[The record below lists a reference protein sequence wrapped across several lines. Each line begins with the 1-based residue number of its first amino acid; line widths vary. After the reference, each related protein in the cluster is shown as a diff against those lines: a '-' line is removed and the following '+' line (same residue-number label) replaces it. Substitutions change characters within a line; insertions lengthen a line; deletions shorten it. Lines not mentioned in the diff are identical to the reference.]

1 MRDVQFVVPGGI
13 QRVQTGAWGQFPVRP
28 GRVNSMNNALD
39 QNAETAAE
47 PSENVKKQGFSVK
60 RLVPIAVIA
69 VAMVLFFVFDLH
81 TYVSL
86 DALKTHRMAVLDY
99 YAAHQ
104 ALTILL
110 FGAAYTV
117 VVALSIPGAIWMTLL
132 AGFVFGTVLGAVI
145 VVVSATLGS
154 LIVFLA
160 ARYAIG
166 DLLYKKAGPFVRRM
180 EEGFQKNAFSYLMF
194 LRLVPLFPFWL
205 VNLVPAFLNVSA
217 TAFVVATILGIAPA
231 TAVFSSVGNGLGAV
245 LDKGGSPD
253 LSIVFEPHI
262 MGPLL
267 GLAVLALIPVVLRKV
282 KERRNGGAGA
292 SDA

>member
-1 MRDVQFVVPGGI
+1 M
-13 QRVQTGAWGQFPVRP
+13 
-28 GRVNSMNNALD
+28 SEALD
-39 QNAETAAE
+39 HDGQDAAAGAER
-47 PSENVKKQGFSVK
+47 GRFSIK
-60 RLVPIAVIA
+60 RLVPVALLA

-81 TYVSL
+81 TYVSF
-86 DALKTHRMAVLDY
+86 DALKTHRTAVLDY
-99 YAAHQ
+99 YAGHQ
-104 ALTILL
+104 VLTVLL

-132 AGFVFGTVLGAVI
+132 AGFVFGTALGAA
-145 VVVSATLGS
+145 VVVVAATLGS

-180 EEGFQKNAFSYLMF
+180 EEGFRKNAFSYLMF

-205 VNLVPAFLNVSA
+205 VNLVPAFLNVGA
-217 TAFVVATILGIAPA
+217 GAFVVATILGIAPA
-231 TAVFSSVGNGLGAV
+231 TVVFSSVGNGLGAV
-245 LDKGGSPD
+245 LDRGGSPD

-267 GLAVLALIPVVLRKV
+267 GLAVLALIPVLFRKI
-282 KERRNGGAGA
+282 KERRADDGQADR
-292 SDA
+292 S

>member
-1 MRDVQFVVPGGI
+1 MNDPLGKAISNGEATSDE
-13 QRVQTGAWGQFPVRP
+13 TGK
-28 GRVNSMNNALD
+28 S
-39 QNAETAAE
+39 
-47 PSENVKKQGFSVK
+47 GFAVK
-60 RLVPIAVIA
+60 RLLPLAVLA
-69 VAMVLFFVFDLH
+69 AAMVLFFVFDLH
-81 TYVSL
+81 TYISFE
-86 DALKTHRMAVLDY
+86 ALKTHRMAVLDY

-104 ALTILL
+104 MLTVLM

-132 AGFVFGTVLGAVI
+132 AGFVFGTALGAVI
-145 VVVSATLGS
+145 VVLAATLGS

-180 EEGFQKNAFSYLMF
+180 EEGFRKNAFSYLMF

-217 TAFVVATILGIAPA
+217 TAFVVATVLGIAPA
-231 TAVFSSVGNGLGAV
+231 TVVFASVGNGLGAV
-245 LDKGGSPD
+245 LDRGGSPD
-253 LSIVFEPHI
+253 LAIVFEPHI

-267 GLAVLALIPVVLRKV
+267 GLALLALVPVALRKF
-282 KERRNGGAGA
+282 KERRNG
-292 SDA
+292 DATDG

>member
-1 MRDVQFVVPGGI
+1 MNKVIDRDPKAAGDAPDSAASGG
-13 QRVQTGAWGQFPVRP
+13 FPV
-28 GRVNSMNNALD
+28 
-39 QNAETAAE
+39 
-47 PSENVKKQGFSVK
+47 K
-60 RLVPIAVIA
+60 RMVPLAVIA
-69 VAMVLFFVFDLH
+69 VAMALFFVFDLH
-81 TYVSL
+81 TYISF

-99 YAAHQ
+99 YAQHQ
-104 ALTILL
+104 ALTILM

-117 VVALSIPGAIWMTLL
+117 IVALSIPGAIWMTLL
-132 AGFVFGTVLGAVI
+132 AGFVFGTALGAAVVI
-145 VVVSATLGS
+145 VAATLGS

-180 EEGFQKNAFSYLMF
+180 EEGFRKNAFSYLMF

-205 VNLVPAFLNVSA
+205 VNLVPAFLNVGA

-231 TAVFSSVGNGLGAV
+231 TVVFASVGNGLGAV
-245 LDKGGSPD
+245 LDQGGMPD

-267 GLAVLALIPVVLRKV
+267 GLAVLALIPVVLRKF
-282 KERRNGGAGA
+282 KERRENMNGS
-292 SDA
+292 SDG

>member
-1 MRDVQFVVPGGI
+1 M
-13 QRVQTGAWGQFPVRP
+13 
-28 GRVNSMNNALD
+28 SKALD
-39 QNAETAAE
+39 HDGQDAADAAATP
-47 PSENVKKQGFSVK
+47 PSGRFSVK
-60 RLVPIAVIA
+60 RLVPALVL
-69 VAMVLFFVFDLH
+69 VLAMVLFFVFDLH

-104 ALTILL
+104 VLTAVM

-132 AGFVFGTVLGAVI
+132 AGFVFGTAAGAMI
-145 VVVSATLGS
+145 VVVAATLGS
-154 LIVFLA
+154 FIVFLA

-180 EEGFQKNAFSYLMF
+180 EEGFRKNAFSYLMF
-194 LRLVPLFPFWL
+194 LRLVPVFPFWL

-217 TAFVVATILGIAPA
+217 GAFVIATVLGIAPA
-231 TAVFSSVGNGLGAV
+231 TVVFSSVGSGLGAV
-245 LDKGGSPD
+245 LDKGGTPD

-267 GLAVLALIPVVLRKV
+267 GLAVLALIPVFLRRI
-282 KERRNGGAGA
+282 KERRGEK
-292 SDA
+292 S